1 MKLNEFFSELSKKT
15 NNKIHRN
22 DFTEISDFFPVFC
35 RQMGLSLRDIDYC
48 VRSIVF
54 VAKTIKEGHY
64 MYPHLISVLI
74 VLRLKNP
81 SLYLE
86 FRDEKCFPSKVMNYI
101 DKEIPVIR
109 RESHFPRHLDSV
121 EYQLYYIHESRLAPE
136 ERESSPLN
144 QLILLINGEP
154 PTHPEYLSKRT
165 EKSGKKRSNQVLS
178 MEKFH
183 YDYPTIKYI
192 FSLIE
197 LVGTPAQE

>member
-1 MKLNEFFSELSKKT
+1 MNEFFSELSKKT

-54 VAKTIKEGHY
+54 VANNIKEKHY

-86 FRDEKCFPSKVMNYI
+86 FRDENVIPVKLMDYI
-101 DKEIPVIR
+101 DEEIPVIR
-109 RESHFPRHLDSV
+109 RGRDLFPDALISWN
-121 EYQLYYIHESRLAPE
+121 LNYIGYTNP
-136 ERESSPLN
+136 
-144 QLILLINGEP
+144 
-154 PTHPEYLSKRT
+154 
-165 EKSGKKRSNQVLS
+165 V
-178 MEKFH
+178 
-183 YDYPTIKYI
+183 
-192 FSLIE
+192 
-197 LVGTPAQE
+197 